1 MMFVLVT
8 VPVLSRAATVV
19 IIAIVDG
26 VLVHCTRLHMQV
38 ASLQP
43 GIQSVFE
50 QVASPK
56 HFS

>member
-1 MMFVLVT
+1 MMFVLVKVPIVSRT
-8 VPVLSRAATVV
+8 VTVMV
-19 IIAIVDG
+19 IAIVDG

-38 ASLQP
+38 APLQP

-50 QVASPK
+50 QVATPK